1 MAQIY
6 QNQLMHKS
14 TDSQKFKVDPIKDYI
29 SEGLKNL
36 AVASDNAMEA
46 INRVKDEKM
55 AGDMAVAAQE
65 SASIIENWQDFTSAN
80 YMEQLEQAALKPW
93 YDALKTADGPTQT
106 RFLRN
111 NPESEEI
118 FKLKVS
124 EGVVKKMQ
132 AHVYATRMAEIPKV
146 SAQAVS
152 AYNPLAVRSSSD
164 PEAVS
169 RGMITQAINNM
180 KAHVNYM
187 QENSK
192 MDPIQLKEYLTKY
205 QHATARG
212 LVATLIAA
220 DDYKGALS
228 ANAALAGILSPEEMA
243 QYDTSIQALMKQTTS
258 SSGSGSGGIT
268 AGSVEDNLV
277 EGLLSAL
284 SRIQENNQ
292 LSDDEKRNRINGLL
306 TFAKDGK
313 LPLEKAQRMGMVL
326 EQEIISPLG
335 QYDLDVRN
343 KIVEEAYKRFSH
355 ENDFVTGVNGIVGEL
370 KYNYGNLISAVK
382 GKNFDEWE
390 RDDLMLAM
398 RLNNDSKQFQSY
410 HSSLIEAAAPIEAGI
425 AQNVRGA
432 ADYLDA
438 FSKGYQTNQV
448 KFHSAGSAN
457 IFKYWDTHPRLVVEE
472 NLSKA
477 AMDTMRERPLD
488 VYNEVLM
495 QNVADIS
502 LPFSM
507 MIQGGKED
515 FDEGS
520 YAQGIAYAGGILY
533 SLPNSMKTALGIDK
547 ASTEQL
553 AYAVLTVAANKD
565 AEGLLDSVVDAEN
578 PLRVGTLT
586 SEDVDRVMKRRK
598 EVAEKDLAFMREAV
612 KAPHPVVVG
621 DEVKWVAKRGFV
633 KYDKEKGDFYIDDKF
648 LSSQNTDISSSNYL
662 GIIYDV
668 VHAVNPEALIDEE
681 TAKVVARTLRE
692 VTFNGGEGVPLDE
705 AMFQEE
711 ARRLAGD
718 NKFEHIRELAVTNR
732 GQIPELKKD

>member
-93 YDALKTADGPTQT
+93 YDALNSSDSPTKT

-124 EGVVKKMQ
+124 EDVVKKMQ
-132 AHVYATRMAEIPKV
+132 SHVYATRMAEIPKT

-164 PEAVS
+164 PEATS
-169 RGMITQAINNM
+169 RSMITQAINNM

-192 MDPIQLKEYLTKY
+192 MNPIQLKEYLTKY

-258 SSGSGSGGIT
+258 SSSSGSGGIT

-284 SRIQENNQ
+284 SGIQENNQ

-326 EQEIISPLG
+326 EQEVISPLG

-343 KIVEEAYKRFSH
+343 KIVEEAYRRFSH

-390 RDDLMLAM
+390 RDDLMLAI

-410 HSSLIEAAAPIEAGI
+410 HSSLIEVTAPIEAGV

-438 FSKGYQTNQV
+438 FSKGYQTNMV
-448 KFHSAGSAN
+448 KFWYSGSPAT
-457 IFKYWDTHPRLVVEE
+457 YQDTHPRLVVEE

-477 AMDTMRERPLD
+477 AMDNMRERPLD

-502 LPFSM
+502 LPFSK

-515 FDEGS
+515 FGEGS

-565 AEGLLDSVVDAEN
+565 AEGMLDSVVDAEN
-578 PLRVGTLT
+578 PLDSFIPSKDTVEKAKKMGYESHLPN
-586 SEDVDRVMKRRK
+586 VDT
-598 EVAEKDLAFMREAV
+598 
-612 KAPHPVVVG
+612 
-621 DEVKWVAKRGFV
+621 AK
-633 KYDKEKGDFYIDDKF
+633 
-648 LSSQNTDISSSNYL
+648 DISQSNYL
-662 GIIYDV
+662 TLVYEV
-668 VHAVNPEALIDEE
+668 VQAIDSSAQIDEE
-681 TAKVVARTLRE
+681 TAKVVASTLRE
-692 VTFNGGEGVPLDE
+692 VTFNGMDGVPFDE
-705 AMFQEE
+705 LIRQEE

-732 GQIPELKKD
+732 GQIPELTKD

>member
-6 QNQLMHKS
+6 KNQLMWKS
-14 TDSQKFKVDPIKDYI
+14 EEQHKFKGDPIKDYI
-29 SEGLKNL
+29 SQGLKNV

-65 SASIIENWQDFTSAN
+65 SASIIENWQDFSSAN

-93 YDALKTADGPTQT
+93 YDALNSADSPTKT

-124 EGVVKKMQ
+124 EDVVKKMQ
-132 AHVYATRMAEIPKV
+132 SHVYATRMAEIPKM

-192 MDPIQLKEYLTKY
+192 MNPIQLKEYLTKY

-258 SSGSGSGGIT
+258 SSSSGSGGIT

-326 EQEIISPLG
+326 EQEVISPLG

-355 ENDFVTGVNGIVGEL
+355 ENEFVTGVNGIVGEL

-390 RDDLMLAM
+390 RDDLMLAI

-410 HSSLIEAAAPIEAGI
+410 HSSLIEVTSPIEAGI

-438 FSKGYQTNQV
+438 FSKGYQTNMV
-448 KFHSAGSAN
+448 KFWYSGSLATYQD
-457 IFKYWDTHPRLVVEE
+457 KHPRLVVEE

-477 AMDTMRERPLD
+477 AMDDMRERPLD
-488 VYNEVLM
+488 MYNEVLM

-502 LPFSM
+502 LPFSK

-520 YAQGIAYAGGILY
+520 YAQGIAYTGGILY
-533 SLPNSMKTALGIDK
+533 SLPSSMKTALGIDK

-565 AEGLLDSVVDAEN
+565 AEGMLDSVVDAEN
-578 PLRVGTLT
+578 PLDSFVPSEGTVEKAKKMGYEHHLPN
-586 SEDVDRVMKRRK
+586 VDT
-598 EVAEKDLAFMREAV
+598 
-612 KAPHPVVVG
+612 
-621 DEVKWVAKRGFV
+621 AK
-633 KYDKEKGDFYIDDKF
+633 
-648 LSSQNTDISSSNYL
+648 DISQSNYL
-662 GIIYDV
+662 TLVYEV
-668 VHAVNPEALIDEE
+668 VQAIDPSAKIDEE
-681 TAKVVARTLRE
+681 TAKVVASTLRE
-692 VTFNGGEGVPLDE
+692 VTFNGMDGVPFDE
-705 AMFQEE
+705 LLRQEE
-711 ARRLAGD
+711 SRRLAGD

>member
-14 TDSQKFKVDPIKDYI
+14 ADSQKFKIDPIKDYI
-29 SEGLKNL
+29 SQGLKNL

-93 YDALKTADGPTQT
+93 YDALNSSDSPTKT

-258 SSGSGSGGIT
+258 SSSSGSGGIT

-390 RDDLMLAM
+390 RDDLMLAI

-410 HSSLIEAAAPIEAGI
+410 HSSLIDVATPIEAGI

-432 ADYLDA
+432 ADYLDT
-438 FSKGYQTNQV
+438 FSKGYQTNLV
-448 KFHSAGSAN
+448 KFWYSGSLATYLD
-457 IFKYWDTHPRLVVEE
+457 KHPRLVVEE

-477 AMDTMRERPLD
+477 TMDNMRERPLD

-565 AEGLLDSVVDAEN
+565 AEGLLDSVVDENN
-578 PLRVGTLT
+578 PLVVSIPEPESGGY
-586 SEDVDRVMKRRK
+586 KK
-598 EVAEKDLAFMREAV
+598 EEIEAV
-612 KAPHPVVVG
+612 KQMSLAESV
-621 DEVKWVAKRGFV
+621 D
-633 KYDKEKGDFYIDDKF
+633 
-648 LSSQNTDISSSNYL
+648 TSNYL
-662 GIIYDV
+662 TLVYEV
-668 VHAVNPEALIDEE
+668 VQTINPAAQIDEE
-681 TAKVVARTLRE
+681 TAKVVASTLRE
-692 VTFNGGEGVPLDE
+692 VTFNGTEGVPFDE
-705 AMFQEE
+705 LIRQEE

-718 NKFEHIRELAVTNR
+718 NKFEHIRELAVTNK